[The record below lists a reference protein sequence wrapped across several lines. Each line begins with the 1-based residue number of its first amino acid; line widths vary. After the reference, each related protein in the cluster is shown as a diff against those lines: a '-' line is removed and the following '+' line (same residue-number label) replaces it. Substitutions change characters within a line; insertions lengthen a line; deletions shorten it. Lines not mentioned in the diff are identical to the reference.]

1 MEKNNRGKF
10 ASKIGVILASAGSAV
25 GLGNIW
31 RFPTEAG
38 ENGGAAFILIYICC
52 IILFGL
58 PVMIAEFMIGRQ
70 THADA
75 STAFKKL
82 APGKIQWHWIGPLGV
97 VAGMMIF
104 SFYSVVA
111 GWTLNYTIQ
120 AGLNTFNQMA
130 GNGRENV
137 FGDYFNQFITNPVW
151 PTLCLAA
158 FILLTHY
165 VVAKGIEKGIERFS
179 KIMMPTLFIL
189 LLVLAGFALTTE
201 GAQEGLTFLFKPDFS
216 KINSDVI
223 LSAMGQAFFS
233 LSIGLGCLCTYAS
246 YFRPNVNLTKTAVS
260 VAGIDTFVA
269 IVSGLII
276 FPAVFSVP
284 GMEPTEGP
292 SLVFVALPNIFRIVF
307 ADYPVIAYVL
317 PLLFYFLLVLASLTS
332 TISMHELVTAYL
344 HERHQIS
351 RRKATYIVTA
361 VCLFFGILCSL
372 SLGIGSLYTIGGM
385 SLFDLFDYLTAKWM
399 LPLGGL
405 FIALFTGW
413 QLERRIIWEE
423 LTNKGQLSFYGFKI
437 FMFLMKFVA
446 PVGILLI
453 FLDQLNILSF
463 S

>member
-52 IILFGL
+52 IVLFGL
-58 PVMIAEFMIGRQ
+58 PVMIAEFMIGRH

-82 APGKIQWHWIGPLGV
+82 APGKLQWHWIGPLGV

-120 AGLNTFNQMA
+120 AGLNSFNQMDST
-130 GNGRENV
+130 GSQNV
-137 FGDYFNQFITNPVW
+137 FGDYFNRFIADPVW
-151 PTLCLAA
+151 PTICLVV

-165 VVAKGIEKGIERFS
+165 VVAKGIEKGIEHFS
-179 KIMMPTLFIL
+179 KIMMPTLFVL

-201 GAQEGLTFLFKPDFS
+201 GASEGLAFLFQPDFS
-216 KINSDVI
+216 KINSGVI

-269 IVSGLII
+269 IISGLII

-292 SLVFVALPNIFRIVF
+292 SLVFVALPNIFRIAF
-307 ADYPVIAYVL
+307 ADYPIIAYIL

-344 HERHQIS
+344 HERHHLS

-372 SLGIGSLYTIGGM
+372 SLGIGREYTIGGM

-413 QLERRIIWEE
+413 QLDRKVIWEE
-423 LTNKGQLSFYGFKI
+423 LTNKGKLSFYGFKI

-446 PVGILLI
+446 PAGILLI
-453 FLDQLNILSF
+453 FLDQLNVLSF